1 MQNPLLVKLNTALK
15 QQLER
20 IDVKYPSILQNLRFS
35 NSKEAQKIINL
46 VESCQMSFEVFG
58 TEYKI
63 NAGKLDEAEN
73 ENISS
78 IYKRLCYDKRTIT
91 AIDAI
96 TYPDV
101 ITTRVSAMLDL
112 TAAIKNYHD
121 AYVMV
126 LNRDN
131 AFEIYQKYVKEN

>member
-1 MQNPLLVKLNTALK
+1 MHNPLLVKLNTALK

-35 NSKEAQKIINL
+35 NSNEAQKIINL

-73 ENISS
+73 ENINS
-78 IYKRLCYDKRTIT
+78 IYKRLSYDKRTIT

-96 TYPDV
+96 TCPDV
-101 ITTRVSAMLDL
+101 ITTRVSAMNDL

-121 AYVMV
+121 AYAMV

>member
-1 MQNPLLVKLNTALK
+1 MHNPLLVKLNTALK

-35 NSKEAQKIINL
+35 NSNEAQKIINL

-73 ENISS
+73 ENINS
-78 IYKRLCYDKRTIT
+78 IYKRLSYDKRTIT

-101 ITTRVSAMLDL
+101 ITTRVSAMNDL

-121 AYVMV
+121 AYAMV